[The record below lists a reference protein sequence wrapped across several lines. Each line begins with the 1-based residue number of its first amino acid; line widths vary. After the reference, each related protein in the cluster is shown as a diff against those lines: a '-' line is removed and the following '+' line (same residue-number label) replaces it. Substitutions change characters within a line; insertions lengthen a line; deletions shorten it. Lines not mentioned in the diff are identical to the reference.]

1 VSGAGRV
8 LVVGFGNTLAGDDGA
23 GLGVAEGLLRRA
35 LLEGVRVEIAGSDS
49 LRLPDL
55 WAGESEVWLVDAL
68 IRGEPPGTVHRLGHD
83 EVLRVPQ
90 RHATVHQLSL
100 PESLRWI
107 ALAYPEMSCVRYR
120 LWGIEPA
127 ALGLTQGLSEPV
139 RRAVEGVIEEILREA
154 GPSASGR
161 ARDA

>member
-8 LVVGFGNTLAGDDGA
+8 LIVGFGNTLAGDDGA

-35 LLEGVRVEIAGSDS
+35 LPEGVRVETAGSDS

-68 IRGEPPGTVHRLGHD
+68 IRGELPGSVHRLAHD
-83 EVLRVPQ
+83 EILRVPQ

-107 ALAYPEMSCVRYR
+107 ALAYPEMGCVRYR

-127 ALGLTQGLSEPV
+127 ALGLAQSLSEPV
-139 RRAVEGVIEEILREA
+139 CRAVEGVIEEILREA
-154 GPSASGR
+154 GLGIPGR
-161 ARDA
+161 ALDA